1 MLSGKLLETLLEEL
15 VEEIELA
22 DKLLLV
28 FTFVDRLLDEEEQDG
43 KLVECEL

>member
-22 DKLLLV
+22 DKLLLI
-28 FTFVDRLLDEEEQDG
+28 FSFVDGLLDEEEQDG
-43 KLVECEL
+43 KLVEREL

>member
-28 FTFVDRLLDEEEQDG
+28 FSFVDRLLDEEEQDG

>member
-28 FTFVDRLLDEEEQDG
+28 FSFVDRLLDEEEQDG
-43 KLVECEL
+43 KLVEREL

>member
-28 FTFVDRLLDEEEQDG
+28 FSFADGLLDEEEQDG

>member
-22 DKLLLV
+22 DKLLLM
-28 FTFVDRLLDEEEQDG
+28 FSFFDGLLDEEEQDG